1 MASDSSPS
9 SSSEEDSFSA
19 GFAATARGG
28 SSLAWL
34 AAWGGGPFSAS
45 ARGSAPAGA
54 RPREDQHP
62 LRQPL
67 SQRRVCPGRPLGSH
81 ARHALETTKSVAT
94 ARRPWCPQPK
104 ESSCPRASQAL
115 QARHHASP
123 PAGGTR
129 RQRAQ
134 DAIQR
139 AARSHL
145 FEPVANSG
153 GVQFHS
159 LSAVG
164 ILMHIYIYIHTYSRY
179 IYIIIYHVSEA
190 KLQFEPLL
198 PMLIQIEP
206 SQPSQGHFLEYP

>member
-1 MASDSSPS
+1 M
-9 SSSEEDSFSA
+9 
-19 GFAATARGG
+19 
-28 SSLAWL
+28 W
-34 AAWGGGPFSAS
+34 
-45 ARGSAPAGA
+45 
-54 RPREDQHP
+54 RPTPHPP
-62 LRQPL
+62 LRRRRIPSQPASQPRHEVVPL
-67 SQRRVCPGRPLGSH
+67 SPGLLPGEGAPSQLQHGVQPQRVLGLAKTSRPLGSH

-164 ILMHIYIYIHTYSRY
+164 ILMQIYIYTH
-179 IYIIIYHVSEA
+179 
-190 KLQFEPLL
+190 
-198 PMLIQIEP
+198 IQ
-206 SQPSQGHFLEYP
+206 